1 MNQETKIETEPTDGN
16 GDTEDLR
23 TEVAKWQ
30 ERVPKLASALRE
42 RTDELARVRDEIGL
56 LKQQSR
62 SRNDLALRARD
73 DLIAELESKSNEL
86 RSKRISLA
94 GEARSMEIALGE
106 AQGETAHWK
115 SKWRGVTGSLDE
127 LSAERSEQ
135 ESTHH
140 SERQSFKRERSS
152 WDEERARLV
161 FDLKERQ
168 RLTQTLHE
176 SRKRNEQLVETT
188 GMAKLQIDALGE
200 ELASLVSRAENAEA
214 SSRGFA
220 EKYAQAESA
229 LEKALSKFAQ
239 TLENEQE
246 TKLAEMGS
254 LHAQALQKKE
264 EQLSFVKT
272 QITEFKRKLAEVEGR
287 AHQACD
293 DHEATRAGLERSLQK
308 TKDECVSVSAE
319 VARLDGC
326 LAVAIKGQ
334 KHAQHER
341 AIQTQSIAAL
351 EEEVARMELSREKKA
366 LQGEALQAELTKL
379 QSMLH
384 ERTQLVQNLEEE
396 RNERLRS
403 GPHLQGTVVRL
414 EQDLNAERQI
424 SETLKAHAVTVEARV
439 NDQRQHM
446 EKIGRELSEEQT
458 KRVEQQRLYELEKRL
473 RENLENRISRGDA
486 KWLVEEKAE
495 LAEEHQRKLDAEIAT
510 LREQVSVLNATHE
523 IERVEL
529 RERLKK
535 ESTENARAAA
545 KEIELSQRRVAELEA
560 EVISAEAEFIAHKVE
575 SVDALEVQVLTAQMC
590 ELKNKLRQRNIELDE
605 LRWQT
610 KQKKQQ
616 TNGSTDAKMVLVLGQ
631 QLQDARAEIGR
642 LRDQARS
649 STANDK
655 GFKDDNIIQL
665 KGVGTKLAE
674 QLCALGIQGVSHIAA
689 IDASDL
695 DDQDHPLHG
704 YRSRLLRGDWI
715 AQARGIIAKQTL

>member
-1 MNQETKIETEPTDGN
+1 M
-16 GDTEDLR
+16 
-23 TEVAKWQ
+23 
-30 ERVPKLASALRE
+30 
-42 RTDELARVRDEIGL
+42 RDNRL
-56 LKQQSR
+56 
-62 SRNDLALRARD
+62 
-73 DLIAELESKSNEL
+73 
-86 RSKRISLA
+86 
-94 GEARSMEIALGE
+94 
-106 AQGETAHWK
+106 
-115 SKWRGVTGSLDE
+115 
-127 LSAERSEQ
+127 
-135 ESTHH
+135 
-140 SERQSFKRERSS
+140 KRERSS

-161 FDLKERQ
+161 FDSKERQ

-229 LEKALSKFAQ
+229 REKALSKFAK

-308 TKDECVSVSAE
+308 TKDECASVTAE

-351 EEEVARMELSREKKA
+351 EEEVARVELSREKKA

-510 LREQVSVLNATHE
+510 LHEQVSVLNATHE

-590 ELKNKLRQRNIELDE
+590 ELKNKFRQRNIELDE

-616 TNGSTDAKMVLVLGQ
+616 TNGSTDEKMVLVLGQ

-655 GFKDDNIIQL
+655 GSKDDNITQL

-704 YRSRLLRGDWI
+704 YRRRLLRGDWI

>member
-1 MNQETKIETEPTDGN
+1 M
-16 GDTEDLR
+16 
-23 TEVAKWQ
+23 
-30 ERVPKLASALRE
+30 
-42 RTDELARVRDEIGL
+42 RDEIRL
-56 LKQQSR
+56 LKQQNR
-62 SRNDLALRARD
+62 SRNDFALRARD
-73 DLIAELESKSNEL
+73 DLIAELECKSNEL
-86 RSKRISLA
+86 RSKLISLA

-106 AQGETAHWK
+106 AQGESEHWK
-115 SKWRGVTGSLDE
+115 SKWRGVSGSLDE
-127 LSAERSEQ
+127 LLAERSEQ

-140 SERQSFKRERSS
+140 SERQSFKS
-152 WDEERARLV
+152 ERASRDKERALLV
-161 FDLKERQ
+161 FDPKERQ
-168 RLTQTLHE
+168 RLTETLQA

-229 LEKALSKFAQ
+229 LEKTLSKFAQ

-246 TKLAEMGS
+246 TKLTEMGS

-264 EQLSFVKT
+264 VQLSFVKT
-272 QITEFKRKLAEVEGR
+272 QITELKTKLAEVEGR
-287 AHQACD
+287 AQQACD
-293 DHEATRAGLERSLQK
+293 EHEATRAGLERSLQK
-308 TKDECVSVSAE
+308 TKDERASVTAV

-326 LAVAIKGQ
+326 LAAAIKGQ

-341 AIQTQSIAAL
+341 VIQTQSIAAL
-351 EEEVARMELSREKKA
+351 EEEVARLQLSREKKA
-366 LQGEALQAELTKL
+366 LQAELRRL
-379 QSMLH
+379 QSTLH

-396 RNERLRS
+396 RHERLPNRA
-403 GPHLQGTVVRL
+403 HLQGTIVRL
-414 EQDLNAERQI
+414 EQDLNAERQA
-424 SETLKAHAVTVEARV
+424 SGTLKAHAVTVEARV

-473 RENLENRISRGDA
+473 RENLENRISSGDA
-486 KWLVEEKAE
+486 KWLVEEKAK
-495 LAEEHQRKLDAEIAT
+495 LTEEHQRKLDAEIAT
-510 LREQVSVLNATHE
+510 LHEQLSVLNATHE
-523 IERVEL
+523 TQRAEL
-529 RERLKK
+529 RERFKK

-560 EVISAEAEFIAHKVE
+560 EVISAEAEFIAYKAE
-575 SVDALEVQVLTAQMC
+575 SVDALEVQVLSDQMC
-590 ELKNKLRQRNIELDE
+590 ELENKFRQRNIELDE

-616 TNGSTDAKMVLVLGQ
+616 KQQTDEKMVLVLGQ
-631 QLQDARAEIGR
+631 QLQHARAENQR
-642 LRDQARS
+642 LQDKARS
-649 STANDK
+649 STANAK
-655 GFKDDNIIQL
+655 GFKDDNITQL

-674 QLCALGIQGVSHIAA
+674 QLCALRIQGVSQIAA
-689 IDASDL
+689 IDAFDL

-715 AQARGIIAKQTL
+715 AQARGIVANQTL